1 MQTLHPVG
9 SSFAIEEISEGH
21 STSTRSSP
29 SERGQ
34 SARSQSQSKP
44 MSKSSKL
51 SPEHMDSRTAWQTPR
66 IEKPSSAQ
74 QTTSG
79 RSRSG
84 KMSPPGS
91 ASRQTSKSTL
101 KPESRVSKSQHLT
114 PEATEE
120 DALSQTQLEALDS
133 IREMIG
139 KEKLSSFQSR
149 TLESIRQA
157 LQQVNEQ
164 QENLTDKQLERTLTV
179 ISLASQLTEES
190 IQLGVFPDSIF
201 ETFAVLNSR
210 AMSEM
215 THGED
220 DYSFDDNLS
229 SFGTTAEFLR
239 PITKM
244 SIRDEVC

>member
-9 SSFAIEEISEGH
+9 SSFVIEEISEGH
-21 STSTRSSP
+21 STSSRSTP
-29 SERGQ
+29 SDGVK
-34 SARSQSQSKP
+34 SSQSKV
-44 MSKSSKL
+44 MSRSSKV
-51 SPEHMDSRTAWQTPR
+51 SPEKEESRSAWQTPR
-66 IEKPSSAQ
+66 TDKLSSTRQMSSEGVRSVKVPS
-74 QTTSG
+74 
-79 RSRSG
+79 
-84 KMSPPGS
+84 
-91 ASRQTSKSTL
+91 
-101 KPESRVSKSQHLT
+101 PESPSGQGESTKSPLKIESKNSDPQQLT
-114 PEATEE
+114 PEQDENEAFTP
-120 DALSQTQLEALDS
+120 SQLEALDS
-133 IREMIG
+133 LKEMMG
-139 KEKLSSFQSR
+139 KEKLSSFQAR

-157 LQQVNEQ
+157 LQQINDQ
-164 QENLTDKQLERTLTV
+164 QENLTNQQLERTLTV

-190 IQLGVFPDSIF
+190 LHLGVFPDSIF